1 MEIQTFIK
9 KPMVIANLLLLFFFL
24 VFPYFS
30 MNLGSFGSVSK
41 TGLGLFFTIFDHFNF
56 MNLILIVIPACSGY
70 ILYQTWLQK
79 DTLVQVCKIVNVVVL
94 GYLFIHIAFLA
105 EKSSISYVGIGLW
118 FSLIVAIAMFFET
131 KINDLICP
139 PKKED
144 AAPME

>member
-1 MEIQTFIK
+1 M
-9 KPMVIANLLLLFFFL
+9 
-24 VFPYFS
+24 
-30 MNLGSFGSVSK
+30 
-41 TGLGLFFTIFDHFNF
+41 
-56 MNLILIVIPACSGY
+56 
-70 ILYQTWLQK
+70 LYQTWMQK

-131 KINDLICP
+131 QINDLICP

>member
-1 MEIQTFIK
+1 
-9 KPMVIANLLLLFFFL
+9 
-24 VFPYFS
+24 
-30 MNLGSFGSVSK
+30 MNLGTFGSISK
-41 TGLGLFFTIFDHFNF
+41 TGLGLFFTIFDHFNL
-56 MNLILIVIPACSGY
+56 MNLILIIIPACSGY
-70 ILYQTWLQK
+70 MLYQTWLQK

-131 KINDLICP
+131 QINDLICP
-139 PKKED
+139 PKKGD